1 MFLDCIC
8 VDSYITT
15 REERLLNKLI
25 KIKKR
30 KRVAISTFVK
40 EQG

>member
-15 REERLLNKLI
+15 REERLLNKFI
-25 KIKKR
+25 KTK